1 MSATERTFP
10 TPAINVETEQFWQ
23 AAGEGV
29 LLLKRC
35 NGCGETHYYP
45 RAICPFCQS
54 DDTEWY
60 PASGEGKIYS
70 FSVMRRAQVPFV
82 IAYVTLPEG
91 ITMMSNIVD
100 CDPDSVHIGQSVK
113 VSFKASEEGQ
123 AVPVFAPA

>member
-1 MSATERTFP
+1 M
-10 TPAINVETEQFWQ
+10 
-23 AAGEGV
+23 
-29 LLLKRC
+29 LKRC

-70 FSVMRRAQVPFV
+70 FSVMRRAEVPFV

-100 CDPDSVHIGQSVK
+100 CDPDSVHVEQAVK

-123 AVPVFAPA
+123 AIPVFVPA